1 MLDAHAPDNPRERF
15 TTMSIATH
23 GKSTVDNHARVVP
36 GRPMNRVDDIDGA
49 QPQMRHTRFGGE
61 RRPDLF
67 STQDIAGAMPKH
79 LHPQP
84 RNKPCYNNSNADI
97 EGSIPH
103 PYTFKTNRHVNPLE
117 PEYSLSVNPSRE
129 PVRSCVGCLACTH
142 VCSDHEH
149 TLLRCVADLVCVRPP
164 RDCRRLVTRCGRR

>member
-129 PVRSCVGCLACTH
+129 PVRSCVGVSHARTCVCAATTSTHCYAALLTWPACALPAT
-142 VCSDHEH
+142 
-149 TLLRCVADLVCVRPP
+149 ADAS
-164 RDCRRLVTRCGRR
+164 